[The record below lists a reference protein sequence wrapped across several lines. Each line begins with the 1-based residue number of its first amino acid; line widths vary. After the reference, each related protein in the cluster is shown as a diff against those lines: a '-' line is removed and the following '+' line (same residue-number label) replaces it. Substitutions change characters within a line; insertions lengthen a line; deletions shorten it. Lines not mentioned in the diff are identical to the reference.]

1 VIVAVVGGR
10 GRLGAAVVTELRQRG
25 HEARVLSRS
34 SPEHPVDLTTGA
46 GLVDALAGAAV
57 VVNAVSDTKRMDR
70 LVEGTG
76 RLLAAEADAGVRHHV
91 EIGVVG
97 AERVPL
103 PYYRAKL
110 AQEQAVRESSVP
122 FTVLRSTQFHDFLA
136 WAFAAAA
143 RKHVLPSGQVPVQ
156 PAAVEEVARVVTDV
170 SEREPSGAT
179 VTVAGPR
186 VEVLTDLAS
195 AWRKAAHV
203 RALAVPVP
211 GIDRTTRALRAGGL
225 VPAGSPDVTTTTTF
239 AAWLARS

>member
-1 VIVAVVGGR
+1 
-10 GRLGAAVVTELRQRG
+10 
-25 HEARVLSRS
+25 
-34 SPEHPVDLTTGA
+34 
-46 GLVDALAGAAV
+46 VDALAGAAV

-70 LVEGTG
+70 LVEGPG
-76 RLLAAEADAGVRHHV
+76 RLLAAEVDAGGGTTWNRCRRSRARAAAV
-91 EIGVVG
+91 
-97 AERVPL
+97 L
-103 PYYRAKL
+103 PGQPR
-110 AQEQAVRESSVP
+110 QEQAVRESSAP

-186 VEVLTDLAS
+186 VEVLADLVS

-211 GIDRTTRALRAGGL
+211 GINRTTRALRAGGL